1 MDDQSSDSDETQSKD
16 TFPIEPIIEGVQCEI
31 NGDATHTPD
40 DSCFPYV
47 ADLYELPP
55 CVEGHI
61 ASDQASRQPPSE
73 R

>member
-1 MDDQSSDSDETQSKD
+1 MNDQGGDCDETESEYAL
-16 TFPIEPIIEGVQCEI
+16 PIEPVIPSIQCEI
-31 NGDATHTPD
+31 NGDATHAPD

-47 ADLYELPP
+47 TELYELPP